1 MKAHNRFLALAA
13 IALAATFFACQR
25 EGEKAD
31 SVGAQAQQTEASQ
44 AAVVDQAPYSTK
56 IRVKT
61 SMGDF
66 TIELLPEA
74 APKTVANFQKLV
86 RDGFFDG
93 LIFHRVIPD
102 FMIQSGGHLPDMGKK
117 ASKVIGA
124 NEADVAMS
132 KGLLNTRGTISMAY
146 VPGDPFG
153 ASSQF
158 FINLKHNKNLD
169 FKEKSLM
176 DYGHCPFG
184 KVVAGMDVVDRISK
198 VQTKKINE
206 YADVPVQPVTILKA
220 EEINSNSK

>member
-1 MKAHNRFLALAA
+1 MKAHNRVFAIAA

-25 EGEKAD
+25 KGEKTANVDATPPQAEAAQVAVAD
-31 SVGAQAQQTEASQ
+31 PT
-44 AAVVDQAPYSTK
+44 PYSTTIK
-56 IRVKT
+56 LKT
-61 SMGDF
+61 SMGDI
-66 TIELLPEA
+66 TIELMPEA

-86 RDGFFDG
+86 REGFFDG

-102 FMIQSGGHLPDMGKK
+102 FMIQSGGHLPDMSKK

-124 NEADVAMS
+124 NEADVAKS

-146 VPGDPFG
+146 TPGDPFG

-158 FINLKHNKNLD
+158 FINVKHNKNLD

-176 DYGHCPFG
+176 NYGHCPFG

-198 VQTKKINE
+198 VQTKNIDKYDN
-206 YADVPVQPVTILKA
+206 VPIQPVTILKA
-220 EEINSNSK
+220 EEIKK

>member
-1 MKAHNRFLALAA
+1 MKAHNRIFALAA
-13 IALAATFFACQR
+13 IALAAPFFACQR
-25 EGEKAD
+25 GGEKDDSIGTQAPQAEATQVAVAD
-31 SVGAQAQQTEASQ
+31 QV
-44 AAVVDQAPYSTK
+44 PYSTTIK
-56 IRVKT
+56 VKT

-66 TIELLPEA
+66 TIELLPDA

-86 RDGFFDG
+86 REGFFDG

-102 FMIQSGGHLPDMGKK
+102 FMIQSGGHLTDMTKK
-117 ASKVIGA
+117 ASKAIGA
-124 NEADVAMS
+124 NEADLAKS

-169 FKEKSLM
+169 FKEKNLM

-184 KVVAGMDVVDRISK
+184 KVVAGMDVIDRIAK

-206 YADVPVQPVTILKA
+206 YADVPVQPVMILKA
-220 EEINSNSK
+220 EEVK

>member
-1 MKAHNRFLALAA
+1 MKTHNRILTLAA
-13 IALAATFFACQR
+13 IALAASFFACQR
-25 EGEKAD
+25 GGEKANGVD
-31 SVGAQAQQTEASQ
+31 AQAPQAEAAQ
-44 AAVVDQAPYSTK
+44 VTVADKTPYSTTIK
-56 IRVKT
+56 LKT
-61 SMGDF
+61 SMGDI
-66 TIELLPEA
+66 TLELLPDA

-86 RDGFFDG
+86 REGFFDG

-102 FMIQSGGHLPDMGKK
+102 FMIQSGGHLPDMTKK
-117 ASKVIGA
+117 ASKAIGA
-124 NEADVAMS
+124 NEADLAKS

-158 FINLKHNKNLD
+158 FINLNHNKNLD
-169 FKEKSLM
+169 FKEKNLM

-184 KVVAGMDVVDRISK
+184 KVVVGMDVVDRISK

-220 EEINSNSK
+220 EEIK